1 MSNERVMLTT
11 KIKRK
16 ISERERETHTH
27 TQTNKQVSSFFE
39 KNDERESNEKR
50 LLLRIIISIIISRER
65 ALFCSRDIYAYIYV
79 SPQKRNLYP

>member
-16 ISERERETHTH
+16 ISERERERYIYIHTH
-27 TQTNKQVSSFFE
+27 KSQAFLK

-65 ALFCSRDIYAYIYV
+65 ALL
-79 SPQKRNLYP
+79 Q